1 MKINF
6 IDITIKNFLSFG
18 EIPTTFTYNTGI
30 HAVIGKVNPGGGR
43 NGVGK
48 TSGLVD
54 ALSFV
59 LYGKTVRKIT
69 KDKIINEKNE
79 KNCVVTSR
87 FDISGNNYKV
97 ERGISPNYLKVW
109 ENDTEI
115 QYDSM
120 ANTQK
125 WLEEKIQ
132 INYTAFCNIIILNI
146 NHSKPFLE
154 MEPKEKRPVLEDIL
168 SLNVYASLLKVAK
181 ERHLTASNDVKTMEI
196 TLKSEMER
204 CEESKKRKK
213 KIDEQL
219 NQFEQ
224 EKQVRLNSIEK
235 DINLQ
240 KEELSKYEALVENV
254 SYTEVITQLRNKLNL
269 CVEKINTLKQSQY
282 KFSKAIQDSNETLLL
297 LKNKPHCPACK
308 TPTDNPLIAEYIT
321 KTENTKLDS
330 ETKLKEVNATIERG
344 NTAKLNIETKIKENT
359 VLESKQRELSGKI
372 SLVKNK
378 IEMRQKEFNKEKE
391 RKLEL
396 NSIITDEEIIEQEK
410 QVKLSEELFKTTS
423 NRSKY
428 FKVIRGILGE
438 EGISKY
444 VVKKI
449 LPFLNKKANHYLSIF
464 GSDYT
469 ILFDSE
475 LNEKLISKNRNER
488 PYNSFSG
495 GEKRRIDLSVL
506 LAMID
511 TAKSQNSVDL
521 NLLVLDEVLDTSMD
535 SDGVQNFMDH
545 ISTNFKVSYPDKC
558 VYIISHRKEISA
570 EYFDSIINLV
580 NEDGFTRIESITE

>member
-1 MKINF
+1 
-6 IDITIKNFLSFG
+6 
-18 EIPTTFTYNTGI
+18 
-30 HAVIGKVNPGGGR
+30 
-43 NGVGK
+43 
-48 TSGLVD
+48 
-54 ALSFV
+54 
-59 LYGKTVRKIT
+59 
-69 KDKIINEKNE
+69 
-79 KNCVVTSR
+79 
-87 FDISGNNYKV
+87 
-97 ERGISPNYLKVW
+97 
-109 ENDTEI
+109 
-115 QYDSM
+115 
-120 ANTQK
+120 
-125 WLEEKIQ
+125 
-132 INYTAFCNIIILNI
+132 
-146 NHSKPFLE
+146 
-154 MEPKEKRPVLEDIL
+154 
-168 SLNVYASLLKVAK
+168 
-181 ERHLTASNDVKTMEI
+181 
-196 TLKSEMER
+196 
-204 CEESKKRKK
+204 
-213 KIDEQL
+213 
-219 NQFEQ
+219 
-224 EKQVRLNSIEK
+224 
-235 DINLQ
+235 
-240 KEELSKYEALVENV
+240 
-254 SYTEVITQLRNKLNL
+254 
-269 CVEKINTLKQSQY
+269 
-282 KFSKAIQDSNETLLL
+282 
-297 LKNKPHCPACK
+297 
-308 TPTDNPLIAEYIT
+308 
-321 KTENTKLDS
+321 
-330 ETKLKEVNATIERG
+330 
-344 NTAKLNIETKIKENT
+344 
-359 VLESKQRELSGKI
+359 
-372 SLVKNK
+372 
-378 IEMRQKEFNKEKE
+378 MRQKEFNKEKE

-410 QVKLSEELFKTTS
+410 QSKLSEELFKATS